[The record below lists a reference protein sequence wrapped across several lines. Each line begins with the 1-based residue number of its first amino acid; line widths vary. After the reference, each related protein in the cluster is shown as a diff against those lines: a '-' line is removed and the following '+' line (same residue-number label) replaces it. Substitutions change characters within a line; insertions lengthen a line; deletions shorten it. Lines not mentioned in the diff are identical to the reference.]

1 LIIKQRY
8 AYNIVDLSIIEKGE
22 RIMFETIKG
31 IIVDT
36 LQVDEGEVK
45 KSTVLRDDLGAD
57 SLDLFELAMA
67 LEDEYGLEIETEAL
81 ENIVTVE
88 DILAYIEEHK

>member
-1 LIIKQRY
+1 
-8 AYNIVDLSIIEKGE
+8 
-22 RIMFETIKG
+22 MFETIKG

-36 LQVDEGEVK
+36 LQVDASEVK

-67 LEDEYGLEIETEAL
+67 LEDEYGLEIETEDL
-81 ENIVTVE
+81 ESIVTVE
-88 DILAYIEEHK
+88 DILTYLEEHK

>member
-1 LIIKQRY
+1 
-8 AYNIVDLSIIEKGE
+8 
-22 RIMFETIKG
+22 MFETIKG

-36 LQVDEGEVK
+36 LQVDESEVK
-45 KSTVLRDDLGAD
+45 KSTVLKDDLGAD

-67 LEDEYGLEIETEAL
+67 LDDEYGLEIETEDL

-88 DILAYIEEHK
+88 DILVYIEEHK

>member
-1 LIIKQRY
+1 
-8 AYNIVDLSIIEKGE
+8 
-22 RIMFETIKG
+22 MFETIKG

-36 LQVDEGEVK
+36 LQVDESEVK

-67 LEDEYGLEIETEAL
+67 LEDEYGLEIETEDL
-81 ENIVTVE
+81 ETIVTVE
-88 DILAYIEEHK
+88 DIVAYLEEHK

>member
-1 LIIKQRY
+1 
-8 AYNIVDLSIIEKGE
+8 
-22 RIMFETIKG
+22 MFETIKG

-36 LQVDEGEVK
+36 LQVDESEVK

-67 LEDEYGLEIETEAL
+67 LEDEYGLEIETEDL
-81 ENIVTVE
+81 ESIVTVE

>member
-1 LIIKQRY
+1 
-8 AYNIVDLSIIEKGE
+8 
-22 RIMFETIKG
+22 MFETIKG

-36 LQVDEGEVK
+36 LQVDESEVK

-67 LEDEYGLEIETEAL
+67 LEDEYGLEIETEDL
-81 ENIVTVE
+81 ESIVTVE
-88 DILAYIEEHK
+88 DIVAYLEEHK

>member
-1 LIIKQRY
+1 
-8 AYNIVDLSIIEKGE
+8 
-22 RIMFETIKG
+22 MFETIKG

>member
-1 LIIKQRY
+1 
-8 AYNIVDLSIIEKGE
+8 
-22 RIMFETIKG
+22 MFETIKG

-36 LQVDEGEVK
+36 LQVDESEVK

-67 LEDEYGLEIETEAL
+67 LEDEYGLEIETEDL
-81 ENIVTVE
+81 DSIVTVE
-88 DILAYIEEHK
+88 DILAYLEEHK

>member
-1 LIIKQRY
+1 
-8 AYNIVDLSIIEKGE
+8 
-22 RIMFETIKG
+22 MFETIKG

-36 LQVDEGEVK
+36 LQVDESEVK

-67 LEDEYGLEIETEAL
+67 LED
-81 ENIVTVE
+81 
-88 DILAYIEEHK
+88 

>member
-1 LIIKQRY
+1 
-8 AYNIVDLSIIEKGE
+8 
-22 RIMFETIKG
+22 MFETIKG

-36 LQVDEGEVK
+36 LQVDPSEVK

-67 LEDEYGLEIETEAL
+67 LEDEYGLEIETEDL
-81 ENIVTVE
+81 ESIVTVE
-88 DILAYIEEHK
+88 DILTYLEEHR

>member
-1 LIIKQRY
+1 
-8 AYNIVDLSIIEKGE
+8 
-22 RIMFETIKG
+22 MFETIKG

-36 LQVDEGEVK
+36 LQVDEAEVK
-45 KSTVLRDDLGAD
+45 NSTVLREDLGAD

-88 DILAYIEEHK
+88 DIVAYIEEHK

>member
-1 LIIKQRY
+1 
-8 AYNIVDLSIIEKGE
+8 
-22 RIMFETIKG
+22 MFETIKG
-31 IIVDT
+31 IIADT
-36 LQVDEGEVK
+36 LQVDESEVK